1 MRRATPLLGL
11 SLTLASFAVAQPST
25 EDFGA
30 PAVDAPPEVK
40 RIDFLRGEWEVTM
53 KARDEKGV
61 VTELPNK
68 PIIRGRF
75 LADALTFQTEFL
87 MAGGADFFSTQV
99 KAYHMSKERWINT
112 FTNARRQ
119 RWTTT
124 ESYWEGDDFITLA
137 DGGYSSDEDFI
148 AKEVDT
154 EIKSSSWRKKLY
166 PSYDGGETW
175 EEQPLFFEVRRLQ

>member
-1 MRRATPLLGL
+1 MKRATLLVGMN
-11 SLTLASFAVAQPST
+11 LALAALAVAQPSK

-53 KARDEKGV
+53 KTRDENGLV
-61 VTELPNK
+61 SELPNK

-75 LADALTFQTEFL
+75 LADGLTFQTEFL
-87 MAGGADFFSTQV
+87 MGGGADFFSTQV
-99 KAYHMSKERWINT
+99 KAYHMKKERWINT

-124 ESYWEGDDFITLA
+124 ESYWKSDDFITVVE
-137 DGGYSSDEDFI
+137 GGYSGDEDFI

-154 EIKSSSWRKKLY
+154 EIKSSSWRKTLY
-166 PSYDGGETW
+166 RSYDNGATW
-175 EEQPLFFEVRRLQ
+175 EEQPLFFKVRRLR